1 MKIASEIAGKAY
13 GEYGYSSDATGKTG
27 IDIQVDELESII
39 AAKLKPVRDALRD
52 QLLVDN
58 DEPCP
63 CPCTCDTCE
72 RTRAMIAMLSED
84 E

>member
-63 CPCTCDTCE
+63 CTCDTCE